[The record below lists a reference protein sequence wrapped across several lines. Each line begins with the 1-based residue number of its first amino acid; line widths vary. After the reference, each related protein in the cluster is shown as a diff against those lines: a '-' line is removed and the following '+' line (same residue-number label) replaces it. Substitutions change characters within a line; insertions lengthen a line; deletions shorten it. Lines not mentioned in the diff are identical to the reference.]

1 MYIPNQLRCFGH
13 HEDRCTAAP
22 VCVKCGKEGYCG
34 VRSENC
40 KGPINCVNCG
50 KDHPA
55 YSNKCEVWLKE
66 KEFIKLKL
74 KNNIP
79 YPEARK
85 LFENTINPN
94 VPTYSSIIKSNQ
106 KTVEL
111 KDAQTRTCEV
121 SVLKP
126 LEKLKPIDKKTTPKQ
141 SPSTTASSSLVKNN
155 NPVKN
160 NFTE

>member
-1 MYIPNQLRCFGH
+1 MYIPNPLRCFECQRFGH

-22 VCVKCGKEGYCG
+22 VCAKCGKEGFCG

-66 KEFIKLKL
+66 KEIMKLKL

-79 YPEARK
+79 YPEA
-85 LFENTINPN
+85 LESPYHLAAVSGAHFTQGTILI
-94 VPTYSSIIKSNQ
+94 VILVSSGSAKSRTHQ
-106 KTVEL
+106 SAVGGFL
-111 KDAQTRTCEV
+111 VTRRGWPGRLRECRIWTFIN
-121 SVLKP
+121 SV
-126 LEKLKPIDKKTTPKQ
+126 
-141 SPSTTASSSLVKNN
+141 
-155 NPVKN
+155 
-160 NFTE
+160 